1 MKISIRKILENTR
14 CRRVFLPEKF
24 TKTIKRW
31 NLFGPGD
38 RLVVTVSGGID
49 SVTLLHLFLH
59 LPPSLQPYIVV
70 AHYNHHLRGK
80 QSDEEA
86 SFVKDLCQEWKVP
99 FYGGEAP
106 LWKTKSNLH
115 DRARRLRYDFFKKV
129 ARQAGTGKIVT
140 AHQADDQAETF
151 LIRWL
156 QGAGLKGLSAIS
168 LKRDEDDFT
177 FIRPLLFASRS
188 EIHDYAVS
196 RDLPF
201 REDPSNV
208 SENYLRSRVRKWL
221 QFFRSENPNLGER
234 TSLNSIFLQADQ
246 GYLDSL
252 TESLFK
258 EKIVESEGGYEGQ
271 VKVYKGLPE
280 ALRYRL
286 IQRIIREIK
295 SPRAAFPA
303 EAVLKIDELLLHPSH
318 RKHYDLPER
327 IGLKKEKGMY
337 RIYCKE
343 SGE

>member
-1 MKISIRKILENTR
+1 MKISIRKILENTK
-14 CRRVFLPEKF
+14 CRSVSLPEKF

-31 NLFGPGD
+31 NLFGRGD
-38 RLVVTVSGGID
+38 RLVVAVSGGID
-49 SVTLLHLFLH
+49 SVILLHLFLH
-59 LPPSLQPYIVV
+59 LSPSLKPDIVV
-70 AHYNHHLRGK
+70 AHYNHRLRGK

-86 SFVKDLCQEWKVP
+86 WFVKALCQEWKVP

-115 DRARRLRYDFFKKV
+115 DRARRLRYDFFKEV
-129 ARQAGTGKIVT
+129 ADQVGTGKIVT

-168 LKRDEDDFT
+168 LKRHEGDFT

-188 EIHDYAVS
+188 EIQDYTVS
-196 RDLPF
+196 RGLAF
-201 REDPSNV
+201 REDPSNA
-208 SENYLRSRVRKWL
+208 SDDYLRSRIRKWL
-221 QFFRSENPNLGER
+221 RFLRSENPNLGER

-252 TESLFK
+252 TETLFT
-258 EKIVESEGGYEGQ
+258 EKVVKSAGGYEGQ
-271 VKVYKGLPE
+271 VKAYKGLPE

-286 IQRIIREIK
+286 LQRVIREIK
-295 SPRAAFPA
+295 SPKVAFPA

-318 RKHYDLPER
+318 RKHYDLPNR
-327 IGLKKEKGMY
+327 IGLKKEKGTY
-337 RIYCKE
+337 KIYCKE